1 MSLYWPDY
9 TLGQFEN
16 SMSRLFDDFFKD
28 LNIERQSNNFVTRSS
43 RVPLD
48 IHEGEKEFTVCAE
61 LPGVTKEQ
69 VNLNIR
75 ENMLVISG
83 ETKKDEEHKEGN
95 THIQERRYGSFSRA
109 IALPRSAKTSDI
121 TAKFEH
127 GILEVKIPKDE
138 NNESRKK
145 IDIQ

>member
-16 SMSRLFDDFFKD
+16 LMSRLFDDFFKD
-28 LNIERQSNNFVTRSS
+28 LNIERQSKNSVTRSS

-48 IHEGEKEFTVCAE
+48 IHEGENEFTVCAE

-69 VNLNIR
+69 INLDVH

-83 ETKKDEEHKEGN
+83 ETKKDEKHKGGS
-95 THIQERRYGSFSRA
+95 THIQERHYGSFS
-109 IALPRSAKTSDI
+109 
-121 TAKFEH
+121 
-127 GILEVKIPKDE
+127 
-138 NNESRKK
+138 
-145 IDIQ
+145 